1 MTNSRRG
8 VGMGKKLILIVV
20 MILFILIQ
28 PYRMSAFELQ
38 KVIDFG
44 SDEEHGYIFFKAG
57 PISADDDGNIYVV
70 DSERCVIRKYSKKG
84 IFLKEVGAKGQGPK
98 EFLGISGIVVWKE
111 SLLIYDYINKRLSQ
125 YNFDLEQ
132 IQSSRLLDTF
142 STRMAC
148 NRDYLLFNRWE
159 DLKGGIMM
167 VRPFTDWKKLIIP
180 NHDFGKYKK
189 HKRSPLFY
197 AYFHYIFSVN
207 PETGGFV
214 TALRCPLSGRPQ
226 LFSYNRKG
234 ELQSKVK
241 MERIANYSFD
251 ERRVDLSRAGQARG
265 KGSFLALI
273 RAFHTGENQVVF
285 SYGYSGTIGNP
296 ETVEAGLLLVNTNDG
311 KILGRLKTKEYDIRC
326 IRNGLAYGYIRDADD
341 AELKVGVYCIVL

>member
-1 MTNSRRG
+1 MKRVS
-8 VGMGKKLILIVV
+8 ILIFF
-20 MILFILIQ
+20 LFLLSSGF
-28 PYRMSAFELQ
+28 SAQLGAIKLV
-38 KVIDFG
+38 KVLEFG
-44 SDEEHGYIFFKAG
+44 SDDKRDYLFFGAG

-132 IQSSRLLDTF
+132 IQSSRLLDAF

-180 NHDFGKYKK
+180 NYDFGKYKK

-197 AYFHYIFSVN
+197 AYFHYVFSVN

-226 LFSYNRKG
+226 LFSFNRKG

-326 IRNGLAYGYIRDADD
+326 IRNGLAYGYIRDAED
-341 AELKVGVYCIVL
+341 AELKVGVYRIVL